1 MGVVDRMRMGENIA
15 NSTKE
20 PKGSHAIARND
31 GTEQEADIGV
41 AWDYPDEPT
50 KVGPRVSMS

>member
-1 MGVVDRMRMGENIA
+1 MRMGDNIA

-31 GTEQEADIGV
+31 GTEQEADIGS